1 MLSKFGKQHTI
12 VKGGEE
18 LKRIMTTDITDN
30 ERMVIF
36 LTCLSEIN
44 EHMNLNQMKEQ
55 IKQFGVAAEIFE
67 EALVPFLPKLM
78 SNFAKRI
85 KEEGSP
91 RLHGVISE
99 TIGQLVFNI
108 VDKIEDANQQD
119 QAYEEQFLKMPFG
132 LLEKRQNKVVQA
144 GAIACLTKIVI
155 NCPDDILY

>member
-1 MLSKFGKQHTI
+1 
-12 VKGGEE
+12 
-18 LKRIMTTDITDN
+18 
-30 ERMVIF
+30 
-36 LTCLSEIN
+36 
-44 EHMNLNQMKEQ
+44 
-55 IKQFGVAAEIFE
+55 
-67 EALVPFLPKLM
+67 M

-108 VDKIEDANQQD
+108 VDKIEDPNQQD